1 MLISFNDNLP
11 SYGNEQRLYQLLQQF
26 IRHFLIAYVKKENIY
41 LSVDKRNTSHY
52 VIPLVIDIIMVY
64 IKDWFKGIH
73 TLSRTIF

>member
-26 IRHFLIAYVKKENIY
+26 IRHFLIRKKRKYIGY

-52 VIPLVIDIIMVY
+52 VIPLVIDLIMVY

>member
-26 IRHFLIAYVKKENIY
+26 IRHFLIRKKKNIY

-52 VIPLVIDIIMVY
+52 VILLVIGLIMVY
-64 IKDWFKGIH
+64 QR
-73 TLSRTIF
+73 LV